1 MRKKISVQD
10 TECPHILVSSCT
22 RDEIKRQ
29 HPFFGLQRNEYY
41 TYANDVLYIVYF
53 THEFVRRESY
63 IFIHIIR
70 NYVPNDVDK
79 TLNLKIQKYLYR
91 IPIHT

>member
-1 MRKKISVQD
+1 MQD
-10 TECPHILVSSCT
+10 TQCPHILVSSCT

-29 HPFFGLQRNEYY
+29 RPFFGLQRNEYY
-41 TYANDVLYIVYF
+41 IPTQTIYYILF
-53 THEFVRRESY
+53 TLPHEFVRRESY

-70 NYVPNDVDK
+70 NYVPNGVDK

-91 IPIHT
+91 IQYIHIF